1 MTALHYAAREDAAE
15 YARAIQQL
23 LTACADVN
31 AQDHDGWTP
40 LHLAASHECSE
51 IHSALID
58 GGANIVTQD
67 KFRQTPLHVAA
78 SESNTTLFRRLLKL
92 CICRGLEYMTESIFR
107 VPIVEEAAK
116 VGCVPILRMLANS
129 GVDVARND
137 PLPHK
142 GSRRR
147 LPPLHLAVINSYPA
161 AMDYLLARGT
171 DPLTLSIYGR
181 SVGDWALLYGD
192 KDLGERLQRRLPT
205 TQITRTPYDAR
216 TATLRRST
224 TNLATALLSLQTS
237 ISIGTNFYT
246 LGKCL
251 QYLDDFA
258 DAAIAYSQ
266 DPTPVC
272 CDRCQK
278 EISPR

>member
-1 MTALHYAAREDAAE
+1 MTALHYAAREDASE

-23 LTACADVN
+23 LTAGADVN
-31 AQDHDGWTP
+31 AQDNDGWTP

-51 IHSALID
+51 IHSILID
-58 GGANIVTQD
+58 GGANIVAQD
-67 KFRQTPLHVAA
+67 KFRQTPLHFAA
-78 SESNTTLFRRLLKL
+78 SESSTTLFRRLLKL
-92 CICRGLEYMTESIFR
+92 CICRGLEYMTESIFGL
-107 VPIVEEAAK
+107 PIIEEAAK
-116 VGCVPILRMLANS
+116 VGCVPILRMLADR

-142 GSRRR
+142 CSRRR

-161 AMDYLLARGT
+161 AMDYLLARGA

-181 SVGDWALLYGD
+181 SAGDWALLYGD
-192 KDLGERLQRRLPT
+192 KDLRERLQRRLPT
-205 TQITRTPYDAR
+205 TQITRTPYDTR

-237 ISIGTNFYT
+237 LSIGTNFYT

-251 QYLDDFA
+251 QYLDNFA
-258 DAAIAYSQ
+258 DAAISYSQ
-266 DPTPVC
+266 GPTPVC